1 MEVTE
6 IVEAPPNH
14 LVLVVLHRPHPR
26 QLLEQRSLFVSF
38 LHVKAHV
45 AICRLELSEK
55 SLEVSALPALALA
68 MEAMVGQQAA
78 AREDHTEESQELVL
92 RVE

>member
-6 IVEAPPNH
+6 IVASPPNRP
-14 LVLVVLHRPHPR
+14 VLVVLHRPHPR
-26 QLLEQRSLFVSF
+26 QLSEQRNLAVAFP
-38 LHVKAHV
+38 HERAHV
-45 AICRLELSEK
+45 ANGRQELSEK

-78 AREDHTEESQELVL
+78 AKEDHTEEFLELEQL
-92 RVE
+92 AA

>member
-6 IVEAPPNH
+6 IVASPPNRP
-14 LVLVVLHRPHPR
+14 VLVVLHRPHPR
-26 QLLEQRSLFVSF
+26 QLLEQRNLAVAF
-38 LHVKAHV
+38 LHVKVHV
-45 AICRLELSEK
+45 ANDRLELSEK